1 MTEALLSRTGS
12 AESGCSPALSR
23 SDRPGSS
30 PMRSKEC
37 NHGSVCRR
45 VIETDLDLGAAKPQ
59 ADLARQ
65 VLVASAGGGRS
76 DPPARAE
83 CGACGVRDA
92 RDLVSPRVDGLPAVC
107 IDARH

>member
-1 MTEALLSRTGS
+1 MDQYVG
-12 AESGCSPALSR
+12 
-23 SDRPGSS
+23 
-30 PMRSKEC
+30 
-37 NHGSVCRR
+37 R
-45 VIETDLDLGAAKPQ
+45 VLETDLDLGAAKPQ

-92 RDLVSPRVDGLPAVC
+92 LDLVSPRVDGLPAVC
-107 IDARH
+107 IDARHAKAALDTAPNKTDATDACRCSPRPDFSGRFG

>member
-1 MTEALLSRTGS
+1 MGS
-12 AESGCSPALSR
+12 E
-23 SDRPGSS
+23 
-30 PMRSKEC
+30 EY
-37 NHGSVCRR
+37 NHGSVCGR

-65 VLVASAGGGRS
+65 VLVASAGSGRS

-92 RDLVSPRVDGLPAVC
+92 LDLVSPRFDGLPAVC
-107 IDARH
+107 IDVRHAKAALDTAPNKTDANDACRCLPRPG